1 MTVFLVAAITLVVIA
16 LAIILSALIR
26 PADADGPDADHTN
39 LQLARQ
45 RLAELE
51 TDIEYGRIDP
61 SDYDAVRADLER
73 TLLADLSNNDAP
85 STPLRSRRAVISAV
99 LIGLVIPSAA
109 AFLYFV
115 FGTPQAIVGDAT
127 APQTTAG
134 TENRKLPPVDVLVEQ
149 LEKKVAEQPSD
160 IQGLSLL
167 ANTYI
172 SLRRYDDAVQILE
185 RWRLVDPNNSDLL
198 ARYADALAMANDGV
212 LTGKPMTLIERAL
225 EINPDQ
231 IQALWLAAMA
241 ADEANDLPRAIGY
254 LSRLQKLVVDNQE
267 AHREVST
274 LLASAR
280 SRSTSSGITAN
291 TPLNELPSSG
301 PNKLRIAVLVMI
313 DPSLSQQV
321 NQTDTVFIYAVPTDG
336 SKMPAAVARRRA
348 VEFPMRVIL
357 DDSLAVMPTHKLSN
371 LDQVEIVARISRTG
385 DAQATSGDIIGAT
398 GPISV
403 AVSDTVT
410 VTLSRV
416 VP

>member
-1 MTVFLVAAITLVVIA
+1 
-16 LAIILSALIR
+16 
-26 PADADGPDADHTN
+26 
-39 LQLARQ
+39 
-45 RLAELE
+45 
-51 TDIEYGRIDP
+51 
-61 SDYDAVRADLER
+61 
-73 TLLADLSNNDAP
+73 
-85 STPLRSRRAVISAV
+85 
-99 LIGLVIPSAA
+99 
-109 AFLYFV
+109 
-115 FGTPQAIVGDAT
+115 
-127 APQTTAG
+127 
-134 TENRKLPPVDVLVEQ
+134 
-149 LEKKVAEQPSD
+149 
-160 IQGLSLL
+160 
-167 ANTYI
+167 
-172 SLRRYDDAVQILE
+172 
-185 RWRLVDPNNSDLL
+185 
-198 ARYADALAMANDGV
+198 MANDGV

-336 SKMPAAVARRRA
+336 SKMPAAVSRRRA